1 MMRVKNVLTIITGAI
16 PFVVGS
22 ILNRALIEQSD
33 SVLPLLRIGLL
44 FLSFWGIVA
53 FVFQNRMKNA
63 KRVVVLLNAIAAID
77 LLLLG
82 IQELVI
88 HAYWGNVIGG
98 WSQLFYLPVIKIG
111 FLLTNWSHTV
121 FSAYVV
127 SFVLM
132 IVVSVLGCRIRIW
145 QSQLDNK

>member
-1 MMRVKNVLTIITGAI
+1 MRVKNVLTIITGAI

-33 SVLPLLRIGLL
+33 SVLPLILIGLL

-53 FVFQNRMKNA
+53 FVFQNGMKNA
-63 KRVVVLLNAIAAID
+63 KRVVVSLNAIATID

>member
-1 MMRVKNVLTIITGAI
+1 MRVKNVLTIITGAI

-33 SVLPLLRIGLL
+33 SVLPLILIGLL

-53 FVFQNRMKNA
+53 FVFQNSMKNA
-63 KRVVVLLNAIAAID
+63 KRVVVSLNAIATID

-145 QSQLDNK
+145 QSQFDNK